1 MKKHM
6 NLLEK
11 KNGLIDLH
19 LHTTNSDGMES
30 PDEVI
35 GKAQAAGLSLIAIT
49 DHNCF
54 TFTECKMSGQ
64 MMIVPGIELSTE
76 YYVPAWKDTTEIHV
90 VGIFPNG
97 VNPEDFE
104 DVFSGIEDGK
114 LDYVKAILEDLKKRK
129 INITLDEVCNVERTC
144 EHVGRHQI
152 AKVLVEKGI
161 ESSIDDAF
169 DHQIGNFS
177 PYYIPSTKYV
187 HYVTME
193 TAVKKI
199 IEYGGIPCLAHPY
212 GYSLNEEEIEQ
223 LVRNFKQAAGAVAG
237 MEIYYEMYLN
247 DPVRMEFLKKLQ
259 IKYDLLASCGSD
271 RHRTDQP
278 FATGG
283 TIELFRVML
292 NVLLNDN
299 E

>member
-1 MKKHM
+1 M
-6 NLLEK
+6 
-11 KNGLIDLH
+11 
-19 LHTTNSDGMES
+19 
-30 PDEVI
+30 
-35 GKAQAAGLSLIAIT
+35 
-49 DHNCF
+49 
-54 TFTECKMSGQ
+54 
-64 MMIVPGIELSTE
+64 
-76 YYVPAWKDTTEIHV
+76 
-90 VGIFPNG
+90 
-97 VNPEDFE
+97 
-104 DVFSGIEDGK
+104 
-114 LDYVKAILEDLKKRK
+114 KAILEDLKKRK

-161 ESSIDDAF
+161 ESSIDEAF

-187 HYVTME
+187 HYVTMK
-193 TAVKKI
+193 TAIKKI
-199 IEYGGIPCLAHPY
+199 MEYGGIPCLAHPY

-223 LVRNFKQAAGAVAG
+223 LVRDFKQAAGAVAG